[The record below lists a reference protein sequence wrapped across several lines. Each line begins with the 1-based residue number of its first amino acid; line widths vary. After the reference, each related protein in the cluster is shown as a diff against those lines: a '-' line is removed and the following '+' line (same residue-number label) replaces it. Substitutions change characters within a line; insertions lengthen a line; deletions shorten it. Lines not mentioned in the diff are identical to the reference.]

1 MQVNIEDI
9 SATKKKIILELSPE
23 DYRDDYNK
31 ILRSFANRAKIP
43 GFRVG
48 KAPLSIVERVYRD
61 DIMEHLLD
69 HNLIPRLREEI
80 EKRAKPIRTPVL
92 VKWDFDSKQGA
103 KLIGEYEELPEFEV
117 SDYKG
122 LKIEIPKQTIK
133 EEDVVK
139 RTLEDIK
146 NSNATAQRVER
157 EIRPGDRVEVK
168 IQLID
173 PVTRRRLPEERF
185 AIIVSEEDDFGKR
198 FLGRKKGERF
208 SYEEEYPEDYPVKRI
223 AGKKFIHEV
232 EILDVLEIVYP
243 EIDDDLAKKLG
254 AENLEDLKKRLLELA
269 KAELEHQRKEQIE
282 SAVLDALVEKNDVP
296 APEVLVNEAYKNLA
310 TAVLMEFAS
319 KGQRVSREKWKEI
332 SEKLKL
338 DAEKRVKERLI
349 LLKIAEKEGI
359 EVNREEVQEEIKKR
373 AQSEGVSLREYRV
386 KMEREGI
393 TEEEIKE
400 NLLVRKAL
408 NLVVEN
414 AIIKEKEEKKSADKK
429 SK

>member
-1 MQVNIEDI
+1 
-9 SATKKKIILELSPE
+9 
-23 DYRDDYNK
+23 
-31 ILRSFANRAKIP
+31 
-43 GFRVG
+43 
-48 KAPLSIVERVYRD
+48 
-61 DIMEHLLD
+61 
-69 HNLIPRLREEI
+69 
-80 EKRAKPIRTPVL
+80 
-92 VKWDFDSKQGA
+92 
-103 KLIGEYEELPEFEV
+103 
-117 SDYKG
+117 
-122 LKIEIPKQTIK
+122 
-133 EEDVVK
+133 
-139 RTLEDIK
+139 
-146 NSNATAQRVER
+146 
-157 EIRPGDRVEVK
+157 
-168 IQLID
+168 
-173 PVTRRRLPEERF
+173 
-185 AIIVSEEDDFGKR
+185 
-198 FLGRKKGERF
+198 
-208 SYEEEYPEDYPVKRI
+208 VKRI